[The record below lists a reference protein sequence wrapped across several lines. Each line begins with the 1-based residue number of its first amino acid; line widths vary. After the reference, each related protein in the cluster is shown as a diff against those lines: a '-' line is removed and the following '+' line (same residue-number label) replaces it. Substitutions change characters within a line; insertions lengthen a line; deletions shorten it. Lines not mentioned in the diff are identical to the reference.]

1 MNIKCSEL
9 DNITISFDYFNS
21 IKEVGD
27 ELIKYIKG
35 FNQLSQEYI
44 KKLQIFHTNFGKKIS
59 KTENQKVS
67 QIISLTSKIE
77 EVISQII
84 ELCQISINDIDL
96 RVKNFETLL
105 KEKTDNV
112 NSLKK
117 SPSELTKDLSSSYIE
132 IKKTK
137 TSYFNSL
144 LATEDLIEKY
154 YMDLYKIQEHEDGL
168 GVKLSDNEYN
178 LLKENQ
184 KNQQNEMTNS
194 IKISK
199 KYEKFYKGAISASIK
214 NHDKF
219 INECNSYK
227 DKIKENACEISDEI
241 KNLLFAFLLSIKN
254 NYKKP
259 LYLTDSY
266 ITYYNTL
273 NEHDETNKI
282 ITSSF
287 KTDNQLKNF
296 EFAKYQLKTFS
307 HLKNNNYLKDQEN
320 NERNDK
326 NKNNNQNGNENQR
339 KLVEKIEDGFSEMR
353 YICDESLVMTL
364 KSLFKNFELIEKE
377 GLDMKFEEAKNKTQK
392 YILKII
398 KNMNSYPFAKKGVNN
413 ENNVE
418 KLQEYALEYKREE
431 LSQKEL
437 TDLIKLLNVH
447 ENRIIFLQ
455 KLSDYRT
462 RGQFVLCD
470 KDFILL
476 SQLFNIITDKIQQDA
491 DYHAAE
497 MIIVL
502 SQTYYIEEGT
512 RKKYL
517 QESFKEN
524 KTFKDKNFWE
534 QFLCYSI
541 NKEIM
546 KTLNLDQKIKED
558 KEKSDYKYSN
568 IVFAQIL
575 TLIDNMFE
583 FDLDCET
590 IKEVL
595 NPKISVYKL
604 NDMLKETINDV
615 ILSKQEQKMKELEE
629 IKKLKEENKKV

>member
-59 KTENQKVS
+59 KTENQKAS

-320 NERNDK
+320 NESNDK

-377 GLDMKFEEAKNKTQK
+377 GLDIKFEEAKNKTQK

-413 ENNVE
+413 ENNAE

-629 IKKLKEENKKV
+629 IKKLKEDNKKE

>member
-273 NEHDETNKI
+273 NEHDETDKI

-320 NERNDK
+320 NESNDK

-377 GLDMKFEEAKNKTQK
+377 GLDIKFEEAKNKTQK

-615 ILSKQEQKMKELEE
+615 ILSKQEQKMKEFEE
-629 IKKLKEENKKV
+629 IKKLKEENKKE

>member
-320 NERNDK
+320 NESNDK

-377 GLDMKFEEAKNKTQK
+377 GLDIKFEEAKNKTQK

-413 ENNVE
+413 ENNAE

-604 NDMLKETINDV
+604 NDMFKETINDV

-629 IKKLKEENKKV
+629 IKKLKEENKKE

>member
-259 LYLTDSY
+259 LYITDSY

-273 NEHDETNKI
+273 NEHDETDKI

-320 NERNDK
+320 NESNDK

-377 GLDMKFEEAKNKTQK
+377 GLDIKFEEAKNKTQK

-629 IKKLKEENKKV
+629 IKKLKEENKKE

>member
-184 KNQQNEMTNS
+184 KNKQNEMTNS

-259 LYLTDSY
+259 LYITDSY

-273 NEHDETNKI
+273 NEHDETDKI

-320 NERNDK
+320 NESNDK

-377 GLDMKFEEAKNKTQK
+377 GLDIKFEEAKNKTQK

-629 IKKLKEENKKV
+629 IKKLKEENKKE

>member
-59 KTENQKVS
+59 KTENQKAS

-273 NEHDETNKI
+273 NEHDETDKI

-320 NERNDK
+320 NESNDK

-462 RGQFVLCD
+462 RGQFILCD

-629 IKKLKEENKKV
+629 IKKLKEDNKKE

>member
-320 NERNDK
+320 NESNDK

-377 GLDMKFEEAKNKTQK
+377 GLDIKFEEAKNKTQK

-629 IKKLKEENKKV
+629 IKKLKEENKKE

>member
-59 KTENQKVS
+59 KTENQKAS

-219 INECNSYK
+219 INDCNSYK

-241 KNLLFAFLLSIKN
+241 KNLLLAFLLSIKN

-273 NEHDETNKI
+273 NEHDETDKI

-320 NERNDK
+320 NESNDK

-339 KLVEKIEDGFSEMR
+339 KLVEKIEDGFSEIR

-377 GLDMKFEEAKNKTQK
+377 GLDIKFEEAKNKTQK

-629 IKKLKEENKKV
+629 IKKLKEDNKKE

>member
-59 KTENQKVS
+59 KTENQKAS

-259 LYLTDSY
+259 LYITDSY

-273 NEHDETNKI
+273 NEHDETDKI

-320 NERNDK
+320 NESNDK

-377 GLDMKFEEAKNKTQK
+377 GLDIKFEEAKNKTQK

-502 SQTYYIEEGT
+502 SQTYYIEEGA

-583 FDLDCET
+583 FDLDCES

-629 IKKLKEENKKV
+629 IKKLKEENKKE

>member
-184 KNQQNEMTNS
+184 KNQQNEMINS

-259 LYLTDSY
+259 LYITDSY

-273 NEHDETNKI
+273 NEHDETDKI

-320 NERNDK
+320 NESNDK

-377 GLDMKFEEAKNKTQK
+377 GLDIKFEEAKNKTQK

-502 SQTYYIEEGT
+502 SQTYYIEEGA

-583 FDLDCET
+583 FDLDCES

-629 IKKLKEENKKV
+629 IKKLKEENKKE

>member
-9 DNITISFDYFNS
+9 NNITISFDYFNS

-296 EFAKYQLKTFS
+296 EFAKYQLKSFS

-320 NERNDK
+320 NESNDK

-629 IKKLKEENKKV
+629 IKKLKEDNKKE

>member
-44 KKLQIFHTNFGKKIS
+44 KKLQVFHINFGKKIS
-59 KTENQKVS
+59 KSENQKAS
-67 QIISLTSKIE
+67 QITSLTSKIE

-84 ELCQISINDIDL
+84 ELCQISNNNIES

-112 NSLKK
+112 NNLKK

-132 IKKTK
+132 INKTK

-154 YMDLYKIQEHEDGL
+154 YMNQHKIQEHESGL
-168 GVKLSDNEYN
+168 GIKLSDNEYN

-259 LYLTDSY
+259 LCITDSY
-266 ITYYNTL
+266 ITYYNTI
-273 NEHDETNKI
+273 NEHDETDKI

-296 EFAKYQLKTFS
+296 EFAKYKLKTFS

-320 NERNDK
+320 NGSNDR
-326 NKNNNQNGNENQR
+326 NKNNNQNENENQR
-339 KLVEKIEDGFSEMR
+339 KLVEKLEDGFSEMR

-377 GLDMKFEEAKNKTQK
+377 GFDMKFEEAKNKTQK

-398 KNMNSYPFAKKGVNN
+398 KNMNSYPFAKKGINN
-413 ENNVE
+413 ENNAE

-431 LSQKEL
+431 LTQKEL

-497 MIIVL
+497 MLIVL

-524 KTFKDKNFWE
+524 KVFKDKNFWE
-534 QFLCYSI
+534 EFLCYSI

-546 KTLNLDQKIKED
+546 KTLDLDQKVKED

-583 FDLDCET
+583 FELDCET

-604 NDMLKETINDV
+604 NDMFKETINDV

-629 IKKLKEENKKV
+629 FKKLKEENKKE

>member
-184 KNQQNEMTNS
+184 KNQQNEMINS

-259 LYLTDSY
+259 LYITDSY

-273 NEHDETNKI
+273 NEHDETDKI

-320 NERNDK
+320 NESNDK

-502 SQTYYIEEGT
+502 SQTYYIEEGA

-583 FDLDCET
+583 FDLDCES

-629 IKKLKEENKKV
+629 IKKLKEENKKE

>member
-259 LYLTDSY
+259 LYITDSY

-273 NEHDETNKI
+273 NEHDETDKI

-320 NERNDK
+320 NESNDK

-377 GLDMKFEEAKNKTQK
+377 GLDIKFEEAKNKTQK

-615 ILSKQEQKMKELEE
+615 ILSKQEQKIKELEE
-629 IKKLKEENKKV
+629 IKKLKEENKKE

>member
-21 IKEVGD
+21 IKSVGD

-35 FNQLSQEYI
+35 FNQISQEYI
-44 KKLQIFHTNFGKKIS
+44 KKLQIFHTNFGKKLS
-59 KTENQKVS
+59 KSENQKAS
-67 QIISLTSKIE
+67 QITLLTSKIT
-77 EVISQII
+77 EVISQLI
-84 ELCQISINDIDL
+84 ELCQISIEDNDI
-96 RVKNFETLL
+96 RIKNFETLL
-105 KEKTDNV
+105 KEKADNV

-117 SPSELTKDLSSSYIE
+117 SPSELTRDLASSYIE
-132 IKKTK
+132 INKTK

-144 LATEDLIEKY
+144 LETEDLIEKY
-154 YMDLYKIQEHEDGL
+154 YMDQHKIQEHESGL
-168 GVKLSDNEYN
+168 GIKLSDNEYN

-184 KNQQNEMTNS
+184 KNQYNEMTNS

-199 KYEKFYKGAISASIK
+199 KYEKFYKGAISASAK
-214 NHDKF
+214 NHDNF
-219 INECNSYK
+219 IKDCNLYR
-227 DKIKENACEISDEI
+227 DKIKAITCEISNEI
-241 KNLLFAFLLSIKN
+241 KNILFAFLLCFKN

-259 LYLTDSY
+259 LCMADSY
-266 ITYYNTL
+266 IIYYNSL
-273 NEHDETNKI
+273 NEHEEIDKI

-287 KTDNQLKNF
+287 KTDNLLKNF
-296 EFAKYQLKTFS
+296 EFDKYQLKTFS
-307 HLKNNNYLKDQEN
+307 YLKNTNYLKDQEN
-320 NERNDK
+320 ND
-326 NKNNNQNGNENQR
+326 NNQNENKR
-339 KLVEKIEDGFSEMR
+339 KLIEKLQDGFSEMR

-377 GLDMKFEEAKNKTQK
+377 GFDMKFEGAKNKTQK
-392 YILKII
+392 YVLKII

-413 ENNVE
+413 ENNIG
-418 KLQEYALEYKREE
+418 KLQEYALDYKREE

-470 KDFILL
+470 KDYILL

-491 DYHAAE
+491 DYHTAE

-502 SQTYYIEEGT
+502 SQTYYIEDGN

-524 KTFKDKNFWE
+524 KVFKDKNFWE
-534 QFLCYSI
+534 EFLCYSI

-546 KTLNLDQKIKED
+546 KTLDLDQKVKED

-604 NDMLKETINDV
+604 NDMFKVTINDV
-615 ILSKQEQKMKELEE
+615 ILSKQEQKMKEEEE
-629 IKKLKEENKKV
+629 IKKLKEKNKKE

>member
-1 MNIKCSEL
+1 M
-9 DNITISFDYFNS
+9 
-21 IKEVGD
+21 
-27 ELIKYIKG
+27 
-35 FNQLSQEYI
+35 
-44 KKLQIFHTNFGKKIS
+44 
-59 KTENQKVS
+59 
-67 QIISLTSKIE
+67 
-77 EVISQII
+77 
-84 ELCQISINDIDL
+84 
-96 RVKNFETLL
+96 
-105 KEKTDNV
+105 
-112 NSLKK
+112 
-117 SPSELTKDLSSSYIE
+117 
-132 IKKTK
+132 
-137 TSYFNSL
+137 
-144 LATEDLIEKY
+144 
-154 YMDLYKIQEHEDGL
+154 
-168 GVKLSDNEYN
+168 
-178 LLKENQ
+178 
-184 KNQQNEMTNS
+184 
-194 IKISK
+194 KISK

-273 NEHDETNKI
+273 NEHDETDKI

-320 NERNDK
+320 NESNDK

-629 IKKLKEENKKV
+629 IKKLKEENKKE

>member
-44 KKLQIFHTNFGKKIS
+44 KKLQIFHINFGKKIS

-259 LYLTDSY
+259 LYITDSY

-273 NEHDETNKI
+273 NEHDETDKI

-320 NERNDK
+320 NESNDK

-377 GLDMKFEEAKNKTQK
+377 GLDIKFEEAKNKTQK

-413 ENNVE
+413 ENNAE

-615 ILSKQEQKMKELEE
+615 ILSKQEQKMKEFEE
-629 IKKLKEENKKV
+629 IKKLKEENKKE